1 MPSLPARELEAVSQG
16 RALLHG
22 QMRHRAAE
30 LPART
35 ARAGP
40 AQVLRVQHP
49 AAREAEGQADVRPA
63 RKAVPP
69 HLRRSGAHQRHHRR
83 NPAGAARAPARQ
95 CRLPARLCQLARR
108 SAHPGA
114 PRPPAGQRQAGQ
126 YSLVHGARR
135 RRGVGG
141 RGQPPDRPGA
151 SGDGRRAAARR
162 SRLGRGRPRHL
173 QRQDQDPAH
182 AQRHHHAD
190 QREVD
195 RRIVF
200 QVSSNLGDAMSTMYK
215 HWTDLIKPKQL
226 EVEDK
231 TLTATYGK
239 FYAEPFERG
248 FGQTIGN
255 SLRRIMLS
263 SLMGA
268 AIVAV
273 RIKGILHE
281 FSTVPGVTEDVAD
294 IILNLKEIRL
304 RLNESEQQTLRIDAK
319 GPGVIY
325 AKDIVA
331 PPMVEILNPDHK
343 IATLS
348 RDAKLEMELL
358 VKLGRGYVPAERNKE
373 EGAPVDTIFIDAV
386 FSPIQKVNFTV
397 SNARV
402 GQRTD
407 YDRVVFEVHTD
418 GSVKPD
424 DAMAY
429 AAKILQDQASIFV
442 NFQEEPRAEKKEDG
456 PAVPLNENLFRSV
469 DELEFSVRSQNCLQ
483 NADIKY
489 IGELVQKT

>member
-1 MPSLPARELEAVSQG
+1 
-16 RALLHG
+16 
-22 QMRHRAAE
+22 
-30 LPART
+30 
-35 ARAGP
+35 
-40 AQVLRVQHP
+40 
-49 AAREAEGQADVRPA
+49 
-63 RKAVPP
+63 
-69 HLRRSGAHQRHHRR
+69 
-83 NPAGAARAPARQ
+83 
-95 CRLPARLCQLARR
+95 
-108 SAHPGA
+108 
-114 PRPPAGQRQAGQ
+114 
-126 YSLVHGARR
+126 
-135 RRGVGG
+135 
-141 RGQPPDRPGA
+141 
-151 SGDGRRAAARR
+151 
-162 SRLGRGRPRHL
+162 
-173 QRQDQDPAH
+173 
-182 AQRHHHAD
+182 
-190 QREVD
+190 
-195 RRIVF
+195 
-200 QVSSNLGDAMSTMYK
+200 MSTMYK

-226 EVEDK
+226 EVEEK
-231 TLTATYGK
+231 TLTSNYGK

-268 AIVAV
+268 SIVAV

-304 RLNESEQQTLRIDAK
+304 RLNESEQQTMRIDAK
-319 GPGVIY
+319 GPGIVY
-325 AKDIVA
+325 AKDISA
-331 PPMVEILNPDHK
+331 PPSVEILNPEHK

-348 RDAKLEMELL
+348 RDAKLEMEMM

-407 YDRVVFEVHTD
+407 YDRIVFEVHTD

-442 NFQEEPRAEKKEDG
+442 NFQEEPRAERKEDG
-456 PAVPLNENLFRSV
+456 PTVPLNENLFRSV

-489 IGELVQKT
+489 IGELVQKTEQEMLRTKNFGHKSLNEIKEILKEMGLELGMKIDHFPSREEIDARKRAAEKEPV